1 MSLGV
6 ILRPHRG
13 PEAFEKALEE
23 VLDAVLLK
31 TWFLKDVLNEIT
43 TFRGSLDPE
52 NCPETTYNA

>member
-1 MSLGV
+1 MLAHLGIQHLQKNYNHGSWVTLRVSLGV

-31 TWFLKDVLNEIT
+31 T
-43 TFRGSLDPE
+43 
-52 NCPETTYNA
+52 